1 VAGDDQ
7 TPSLLI
13 VGFGNPMMGDDGIG
27 PAVVG
32 CLSCRALPASVDCR
46 ELSDVLHLPAIW
58 SGHDEVWMV
67 DAVIGGAPPGTL
79 HRVSLGDDLPLADR
93 STTSHHLDLVEGLS
107 WVRHGHPEMNRVRF
121 GLWGV
126 EPQTVVP
133 MEGLSKVVEDAVHR
147 LTDEIMVA
155 IHDQFGAS
163 ESIDS

>member
-1 VAGDDQ
+1 M
-7 TPSLLI
+7 LI

-27 PAVVG
+27 PAVVRR
-32 CLSCRALPASVDCR
+32 LSRLALPASVECC

-58 SGHDEVWMV
+58 SGHGEVWMV

-93 STTSHHLDLVEGLS
+93 STTAHHLDLVEGLS
-107 WVRHGHPEMNRVRF
+107 WVRHGHPEMDRVRF

-133 MEGLSKVVEDAVHR
+133 KEGLSEVVEDAVRR
-147 LTDEIMVA
+147 LVDELLVA

-163 ESIDS
+163 ESVDS